1 MKLNVLSIL
10 HRVPISRKLEDE
22 NIFFQ
27 TKCSRLSYFL
37 AQIFV
42 VVYRMTCT
50 VNFPDFNP
58 KILKNIFILFLF
70 SERSDENQSIDRN

>member
-1 MKLNVLSIL
+1 MKFHVLSIL

-22 NIFFQ
+22 IIFSDE
-27 TKCSRLSYFL
+27 CSRLSYFL

-58 KILKNIFILFLF
+58 KILKNIFILF
-70 SERSDENQSIDRN
+70 SERSNENQSIDRN